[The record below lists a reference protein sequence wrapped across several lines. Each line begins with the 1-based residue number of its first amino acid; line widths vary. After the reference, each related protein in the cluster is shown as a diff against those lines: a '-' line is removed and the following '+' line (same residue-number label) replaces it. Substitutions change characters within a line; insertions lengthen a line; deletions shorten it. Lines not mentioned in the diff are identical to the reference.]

1 MMTMKGGVLMIERAS
16 IYDTEAMDKII
27 KANRYAD
34 LKRQR
39 RKSTARLVLL
49 VIFNAQEDRI
59 LMQRHDE
66 KPYFGQ
72 YALLGGKI
80 ALKADLQCAA
90 YDVLEEATGLLRE
103 DIRLVELMHTE
114 YYADKCMVDVL
125 AGKLNKDLYVFGN
138 GMALEWVSR
147 TENFNDQEKFAGRGL
162 IGHIMEHV
170 NMAAD
175 LVFEDADVES
185 PE

>member
-1 MMTMKGGVLMIERAS
+1 MMTMKGGVKMTERAS

-34 LKRQR
+34 LKRRR
-39 RKSTARLVLL
+39 RKSTARFVLL
-49 VIFNAQEDRI
+49 VIFNAKEDKI

-80 ALKADLQCAA
+80 ALKSDLQCAA
-90 YDVLEEATGLLRE
+90 YDVLKEATGLLPE

-114 YYADKCMVDVL
+114 YYADKRMVDVL

-138 GMALEWVSR
+138 GMNLEWVSR
-147 TENFNDQEKFAGRGL
+147 MVNFYDKEKFAGQGL

-175 LVFEDADVES
+175 LVFEDAEAES